1 MKFLVGT
8 YTNAGGPGAGILDYD
23 KGALRLVSACR
34 AIDNPGYLAITGD
47 KKTVYAAASFG
58 KDEKGAVASY
68 RLENDTLTP
77 LSLQPTG
84 GTSCCHVT
92 LSEDERFLYASNYNT
107 GNLAVFPVQDGY
119 IMPRE
124 QLIKHAG
131 ASMAVPDRQESAHV
145 HQAIFQPN
153 SSRLFVC
160 DLGLDEVV
168 IYQQDEETGHLIRE
182 TSIPCAKGCGPRH
195 LIFDGENRFYLGCEL
210 SNEVM
215 HFKCIGGEWKCLET
229 ISTLPDGFEGKS
241 SVAAVR
247 KYKNYLF
254 ISNRGYHSA
263 CRFLIGKDGSLS
275 DKTIIPV
282 HGNFPRDI
290 WPLDKNSLL
299 AANQLGGTVEL
310 IENGKTT
317 AEIEVGGAICVI
329 PL

>member
-8 YTNAGGPGAGILDYD
+8 YTNLGGPGAAVINVENDEIT
-23 KGALRLVSACR
+23 LVSACR
-34 AIDNPGYLAITGD
+34 AIDNPGYLCLSQD

-58 KDEKGAVASY
+58 PDEKGAVAAY
-68 RLENDTLTP
+68 RLNGDTLTP

-107 GNLAVFPVQDGY
+107 GNLAVFEVKDGY

-124 QLIKHAG
+124 QLVRHTG
-131 ASMAVPDRQESAHV
+131 GSMAVPGRQESAHV

-153 SSRLFVC
+153 SNRLFVC

-168 IYQQDEETGHLIRE
+168 VYLADDETGHLIKE
-182 TSIPCAKGCGPRH
+182 KSISCPAGCGPRH

-215 HFKCIGGEWKCLET
+215 HFECEDGEWTLKET

-263 CRFLIGKDGSLS
+263 CRFLIGKDGHLS
-275 DKTIIPV
+275 GKTLIPV
-282 HGNFPRDI
+282 TGNFPRDI
-290 WPLDKNSLL
+290 WPLEKSTLL

-310 IENGKTT
+310 IKDGKFKTD
-317 AEIEVGGAICVI
+317 ISIGGAICVI
-329 PL
+329 PM

>member
-8 YTNAGGPGAGILDYD
+8 HTNAGGPGACIIEVN
-23 KGALRLVSACR
+23 KGELRMISACR
-34 AIDNPGYLAITGD
+34 AIDNPGYLLITRD
-47 KKTVYAAASFG
+47 KKTVYAAASFA

-68 RLENDTLTP
+68 RLENNTLTP

-92 LSEDERFLYASNYNT
+92 LSEDERFLYASNYMT

-124 QLIKHAG
+124 QLIKHTG
-131 ASMAVPDRQESAHV
+131 ASMVVSDRQECAHV

-153 SSRLFVC
+153 SNRLFVC
-160 DLGLDEVV
+160 DLGLDEVIV
-168 IYQQDEETGHLIRE
+168 YQKDEETGHLIRE
-182 TSIPCAKGCGPRH
+182 TAISCAPGCGPRH

-215 HFKCIGGEWKCLET
+215 FFESINGEWKCLQT
-229 ISTLPDGFEGKS
+229 LSTLPESFTGKS

-254 ISNRGYHSA
+254 ISNRGFHSA

-275 DKTIIPV
+275 DKTILPV
-282 HGNFPRDI
+282 SGNFPRDI
-290 WPLDKNSLL
+290 WPLDKSSLL
-299 AANQLGGTVEL
+299 AANQLSHTVEL

-317 AEIEVGGAICVI
+317 AEIEVGCAICVI